1 MGHYLQQVRDS
12 LRKGDM
18 ILLLMC
24 LIVTTFGC
32 LMISS
37 ATQVYGS
44 GARYVIFQICAA
56 IIGIFVFAIISSVD
70 AEFFSEHRTILVLF
84 NMFLLALLLPFG
96 TDNGT
101 GNRSWLNIPLMPVDI
116 QPAEICKITYILIM
130 ASVMNANQ
138 NRLSSIPSV
147 LQMVFHLVLLVG
159 VNMVLSRDAGVS
171 LIFVFI
177 FIGMAFAGGVNI
189 LWFLI
194 AGGGLAV
201 ALPFIY
207 EYIMDGYQKLRI
219 QVLFD
224 PSLDPLGTGARYH
237 TMRSLRSLTGGGVTG
252 QGLFQGNRTNTFGAL
267 YAQHTDY
274 IFSAIGE
281 ELGYVGCFLVIAA
294 LVCIIARVIWVGNR
308 SQDYMRRLICYGVA
322 SAIIFQ
328 IIVNV
333 GMCMGVMPVIGL
345 TLPFISYGGS
355 SLVSM
360 YAMMGL
366 VSGVYARPTAT
377 SHERYI
383 RPPYSIYEAQRR
395 S

>member
-1 MGHYLQQVRDS
+1 MGHYLKQVQES
-12 LRKGDM
+12 LRKGDL

-44 GARYVIFQICAA
+44 GARYVIIQIPAA
-56 IIGIFVFAIISSVD
+56 LIGVFVFAIISSVD
-70 AEFFSEHRTILVLF
+70 AEFFSEHRTVLVLF
-84 NMFLLALLLPFG
+84 NMFLLALLIPFG

-101 GNRSWLNIPLMPVDI
+101 GNKSWLNIPLLPVDI
-116 QPAEICKITYILIM
+116 QPAEICKITYVLIM

-138 NRLSSIPSV
+138 NRLSTIPSV
-147 LQMVFHLVLLVG
+147 FQMVFHLALIVG
-159 VNMVLSRDAGVS
+159 VNMILSHDAGVS

-177 FIGMAFAGGVNI
+177 FIGMAFAGGVSI

-194 AGGGLAV
+194 AGGALAV

-207 EYIMDGYQKLRI
+207 EYIMGDYQRLRI

-294 LVCIIARVIWVGNR
+294 LVCIIARCIWVGNR

-322 SAIIFQ
+322 SAVIFQ

-333 GMCMGVMPVIGL
+333 GMCIGVMPVIGL

-355 SLVSM
+355 SLVSL

-383 RPPYSIYEAQRR
+383 RPPYTIYEAQRR
-395 S
+395 

>member
-1 MGHYLQQVRDS
+1 M
-12 LRKGDM
+12 
-18 ILLLMC
+18 LLMC
-24 LIVTTFGC
+24 VIVTTFGC

-37 ATQVYGS
+37 ATQVYSS
-44 GARYVIFQICAA
+44 GRYVIIQICAA
-56 IIGIFVFAIISSVD
+56 LIGILVFAVISSVD
-70 AEFFSEHRTILVLF
+70 AEFFSEHRTALVIF
-84 NMFLLALLLPFG
+84 NMVLLAMLIPFG

-101 GNRSWLNIPLMPVDI
+101 GNKSWLDIPLVPVDI
-116 QPAEICKITYILIM
+116 QPAEVCKITYILIM

-147 LQMVFHLVLLVG
+147 FQMVFHLALVVG
-159 VNMVLSRDAGVS
+159 VNMILSRDAGVS
-171 LIFVFI
+171 LIFVFT
-177 FIGMAFAGGVNI
+177 FIGMAFAGGVSLI
-189 LWFLI
+189 WFLI
-194 AGGGLAV
+194 AGGGIAV

-207 EYIMDGYQKLRI
+207 NYIMDDYQRLRI

-224 PSLDPLGTGARYH
+224 PDLDPLGTGARYH
-237 TMRSLRSLTGGGVTG
+237 TMNSLRSLTGGGVFG

-281 ELGYVGCFLVIAA
+281 ELGYVGCFLVLVA
-294 LVCIIARVIWVGNR
+294 LVCIIARCIWVGNR

-322 SAIIFQ
+322 AAMIFQ
-328 IIVNV
+328 IIVNT

-355 SLVSM
+355 SLVSL

-366 VSGVYARPTAT
+366 VSGVYARPAAT

-383 RPPYSIYEAQRR
+383 RPPYIDKSYRYR
-395 S
+395 

>member
-1 MGHYLQQVRDS
+1 MGHYLKQVRDS

-44 GARYVIFQICAA
+44 GGRYVVIQICAA
-56 IIGIFVFAIISSVD
+56 LLGILVFAITSSID
-70 AEFFSEHRTILVLF
+70 AEFFSEHRTILVIF
-84 NMFLLALLLPFG
+84 NMFLLGLLIPFG

-101 GNRSWLNIPLMPVDI
+101 GNRSWLNIPLLPVDI
-116 QPAEICKITYILIM
+116 QPAEICKLAYVLIM

-138 NRLSSIPSV
+138 NRLSSIPSIM
-147 LQMVFHLVLLVG
+147 QMVFHLGLIVG

-177 FIGMAFAGGVNI
+177 FIGMAFAGGVSM

-207 EYIMDGYQKLRI
+207 EYVMGDYQRLRI

-294 LVCIIARVIWVGNR
+294 LVCIIARCIWVGNR

-322 SAIIFQ
+322 SAVIFQ

-355 SLVSM
+355 SLVSL

-366 VSGVYARPTAT
+366 VSGVYARPAAT

-383 RPPYSIYEAQRR
+383 RPPYNTIHL
-395 S
+395 

>member
-1 MGHYLQQVRDS
+1 MGHYLKQVRDS

-44 GARYVIFQICAA
+44 GGRYVVIQVSAA
-56 IIGIFVFAIISSVD
+56 LIGVLVFAITSSID

-84 NMFLLALLLPFG
+84 NMFLLALLIPFG

-101 GNRSWLNIPLMPVDI
+101 GNRSWLNIPLLPVDI
-116 QPAEICKITYILIM
+116 QPAEICKLAYVLIM

-138 NRLSSIPSV
+138 NRLSSIPSIM
-147 LQMVFHLVLLVG
+147 QMVFHLGLLVG
-159 VNMVLSRDAGVS
+159 VNMILSRDAGVS

-177 FIGMAFAGGVNI
+177 FIGMAFAGGVSM

-207 EYIMDGYQKLRI
+207 EYVMGDYQRLRI

-294 LVCIIARVIWVGNR
+294 LVCIIARCIWVGNR

-322 SAIIFQ
+322 SAVIFQ

-355 SLVSM
+355 SLVSL

-366 VSGVYARPTAT
+366 VSGVYARPAAT

-383 RPPYSIYEAQRR
+383 RPPYKTIHL
-395 S
+395 

>member
-1 MGHYLQQVRDS
+1 MGHYLNQVRES
-12 LRKGDM
+12 LRKGDL

-44 GARYVIFQICAA
+44 GARYVIIQISAA
-56 IIGIFVFAIISSVD
+56 LIGVFVFAIISSVD
-70 AEFFSEHRTILVLF
+70 AEFFSEHRTVLVLF
-84 NMFLLALLLPFG
+84 NMFLLALLIPFG

-101 GNRSWLNIPLMPVDI
+101 GNKSWLNIPLMPVDI
-116 QPAEICKITYILIM
+116 QPAEICKITYVLIM

-138 NRLSSIPSV
+138 NRLSSVPSII
-147 LQMVFHLVLLVG
+147 QMVFHLGLLVG
-159 VNMVLSRDAGVS
+159 VNMILSRDAGVS

-177 FIGMAFAGGVNI
+177 FIGMAFAGGVSM

-194 AGGGLAV
+194 AGGALAV

-207 EYIMDGYQKLRI
+207 EYVMGDYQRLRI

-237 TMRSLRSLTGGGVTG
+237 TMRSLRSLTGGGISG
-252 QGLFQGNRTNTFGAL
+252 QGLFQGHRTNTFGAL

-281 ELGYVGCFLVIAA
+281 ELGFVGCFLVIAA
-294 LVCIIARVIWVGNR
+294 LVCIIARCIWVGNR

-333 GMCMGVMPVIGL
+333 GMCIGVMPVIGL

-366 VSGVYARPTAT
+366 VSGVYARPAAT

-383 RPPYSIYEAQRR
+383 RPPYTIYEAQRR
-395 S
+395 

>member
-1 MGHYLQQVRDS
+1 MGRYLKQVRDS
-12 LRKGDM
+12 LLKGDM

-44 GARYVIFQICAA
+44 GARYVIIQISATV
-56 IIGIFVFAIISSVD
+56 IGILVFAITSSID
-70 AEFFSEHRTILVLF
+70 AEYFSEHRTILVLF
-84 NMFLLALLLPFG
+84 NMFLLAMLIPFG

-101 GNRSWLNIPLMPVDI
+101 GNKSWLNIPLLPVDI
-116 QPAEICKITYILIM
+116 QPAEICKITYVLIM

-147 LQMVFHLVLLVG
+147 FQMVFHLALLVG

-177 FIGMAFAGGVNI
+177 FIGMAFAGGVSI

-194 AGGGLAV
+194 AGGALAV

-207 EYIMDGYQKLRI
+207 NYVMDGYQRLRI

-224 PSLDPLGTGARYH
+224 PELDPLGTGARYH
-237 TMRSLRSLTGGGVTG
+237 TMRSLRSLTGGGVFG
-252 QGLFQGNRTNTFGAL
+252 QGLFQGNRTNTYGAL

-294 LVCIIARVIWVGNR
+294 LVCIIARCIWVGNR

-322 SAIIFQ
+322 SAMIFQ

-355 SLVSM
+355 SLVSL

-383 RPPYSIYEAQRR
+383 RPPYVHKDIYF
-395 S
+395 